1 MPVTE
6 AMAAILAGAE
16 PLPGEMVALD
26 GAHPRVLARDLAALR
41 TQPPQAMSAMDGY
54 AVRSVD
60 ASRVATQLKVIGEV
74 AAGRPF
80 ERTVGA
86 GEAVRIFTGGVIP
99 DGADAVITREHT
111 SAQGD
116 HIGIT
121 EAAVAGRHIR
131 PAGVDFR
138 EGDVLLAGGSRLTD
152 RDLSLAAGMNYPEL
166 SVRHRPKVAVLA
178 TGDELV
184 MPGEIPGPGQ
194 IVYSNGYAL
203 RALARA
209 EGAETVDL
217 GIAADT
223 VAATTEGIR
232 RARSSGADIL
242 ITTGGASVGDHDL
255 VNESLEAEGVPMAFW
270 GIARR
275 PGKPM
280 MHGRL
285 GPMRVIGLPGNP
297 VSSYVCGF
305 LFLVPLIR
313 ALSGRNSIHHVPETA
328 LLGRDLGANDQR
340 EDYLRARL
348 EAHADGTLTAVP
360 VSHQD
365 SSLLGNLAAARA
377 LVIRP
382 PFAPAAPKGAPCA
395 FLRLPEERPPDS
407 SCQNPRHIHQKLSG
421 CGTHI
426 EHIVSVHDLF
436 RELVSK
442 SGSF

>member
-1 MPVTE
+1 MPVVD
-6 AMAAILAGAE
+6 ALAAILAGAE
-16 PLPGEMVALD
+16 ALPEEMVALD
-26 GAHPRVLARDLAALR
+26 AAYHRVLARDVAALR

-54 AVRSVD
+54 AVRATD
-60 ASRVATQLKVIGEV
+60 ASHVAARFKVIGEV

-80 ERTVGA
+80 ENKIGA

-99 DGADAVITREHT
+99 DGADAVIIQEDTVAED
-111 SAQGD
+111 G
-116 HIGIT
+116 GIT
-121 EAAVAGRHIR
+121 VTETAIAGRHIR

-138 EGDVLLAGGSRLTD
+138 EGDVLLASGARLTD

-166 SVRHRPKVAVLA
+166 PVRRRPKVAVLA

-184 MPGEIPGPGQ
+184 MPGSPPGPGQ

-209 EGAETVDL
+209 EGAETLDL

-223 VAATTEGIR
+223 VEATTEGIR
-232 RARSSGADIL
+232 RARDTGADIL
-242 ITTGGASVGDHDL
+242 ITIGGASVGDHDL
-255 VNESLEAEGVPMAFW
+255 VKRSLEAEGTTMAFW
-270 GIARR
+270 RIAMR

-313 ALSGRNSIHHVPETA
+313 ALSGRSVVHHVATTA
-328 LLGRDLGANDQR
+328 LLGRDVAANDQR
-340 EDYLRARL
+340 EDYLRAGL
-348 EAHADGTLTAVP
+348 EVRADGALIATTVN
-360 VSHQD
+360 HQD

-377 LVIRP
+377 LVVRP
-382 PFAPAAPKGAPCA
+382 PFAPAAVAGSPCNI
-395 FLRLPEERPPDS
+395 LRLLD
-407 SCQNPRHIHQKLSG
+407 
-421 CGTHI
+421 
-426 EHIVSVHDLF
+426 
-436 RELVSK
+436 
-442 SGSF
+442 

>member
-1 MPVTE
+1 LLVALMPV
-6 AMAAILAGAE
+6 ADALAAVLAGAE
-16 PLPGEMVALD
+16 ALPEQMVALD
-26 GAHPRVLARDLAALR
+26 AAHHRVLARDVAALR

-54 AVRSVD
+54 AVRAAD
-60 ASRVATQLKVIGEV
+60 ASTVAARLKVIGEV

-80 ERTVGA
+80 DTQLRS

-99 DGADAVITREHT
+99 QGADAVVIQEDTVRD
-111 SAQGD
+111 GD
-116 HIGIT
+116 SIDVT

-138 EGDVLLAGGSRLTD
+138 EGDVLLRAGRRLTD
-152 RDLSLAAGMNYPEL
+152 RDLSLAAGMNYPQL
-166 SVRHRPKVAVLA
+166 PVRRQPKVAVLA

-184 MPGEIPGPGQ
+184 MPGSTPGPGQ

-223 VAATTEGIR
+223 VDATTDGIR
-232 RARSSGADIL
+232 RARYSGADIL

-255 VNESLEAEGVPMAFW
+255 VKQSLEAEGVAMAFW
-270 GIARR
+270 RIAMR

-305 LFLVPLIR
+305 LFMAPLIR
-313 ALSGRNSIHHVPETA
+313 ALSGRSDVHHATEAAV
-328 LLGRDLGANDQR
+328 LGRDLAANDLR

-348 EAHADGTLTAVP
+348 EERADGVLVATP
-360 VSHQD
+360 VNHQD

-377 LVIRP
+377 LVIRS
-382 PFAPAAPKGAPCA
+382 PFAPAASAGSPCVI
-395 FLRLPEERPPDS
+395 LRLP
-407 SCQNPRHIHQKLSG
+407 I
-421 CGTHI
+421 
-426 EHIVSVHDLF
+426 
-436 RELVSK
+436 
-442 SGSF
+442 